1 LKTRLQASIPLPQQL
16 PLRGRLSEAQA
27 YQAQKALEQAIHD
40 HRTIPRN
47 ELCLHETRLIVV
59 PYVLRIAANHGVTSG
74 PDNARIDSQ
83 IFLTNISHG
92 DGHDLPVLRVQ
103 HNWSSSKLSI
113 PKAIRHD
120 VWIDKDGIL
129 SVYCHLEPR
138 SPCRGRNDM
147 TGTVIV
153 GCGIERNQTSVCP
166 SLACSNLQTICRDE

>member
-1 LKTRLQASIPLPQQL
+1 ESSCSKGDNFRLAVKVRGHPRGWRLAAGPPAIRSAAVAGVIAARQLKTRLQASIPLPQQL

-74 PDNARIDSQ
+74 PDNASIDSQ
-83 IFLTNISHG
+83 IFLTDISHG

-103 HNWSSSKLSI
+103 HNWSS
-113 PKAIRHD
+113 
-120 VWIDKDGIL
+120 
-129 SVYCHLEPR
+129 
-138 SPCRGRNDM
+138 
-147 TGTVIV
+147 
-153 GCGIERNQTSVCP
+153 
-166 SLACSNLQTICRDE
+166 